1 MIKLTEDV
9 DSSILVSDQLV
20 QEMNKIQKQGN
31 KEKESQKG

>member
-1 MIKLTEDV
+1 MIELTEDV
-9 DSSILVSDQLV
+9 DSSIVVSDQSV